1 MARSAFFGLDVSLD
15 GALIDRDGTISQS
28 LFAVGPALKGS
39 RWESV
44 PELRGQIHKLVQH
57 LVNLAAQPSIDSALS
72 ETASSALQPAT
83 T

>member
-57 LVNLAAQPSIDSALS
+57 LVNLAAQPESTDSALS
-72 ETASSALQPAT
+72 ETSSALQPAT